1 MINKHNKN
9 EKVVLNEIIFRVTV
23 NEKTNPETKP
33 FGMDFRWE
41 DKPPK
46 ELLLKE
52 LDKRWE
58 EIKAQIIQQVY
69 GE

>member
-1 MINKHNKN
+1 MSNGHKEN
-9 EKVVLNEIIFRVTV
+9 EKVVLNEIIFRVTI
-23 NEKTNPETKP
+23 NEQINPEAKP
-33 FGMDFRWE
+33 FGMTFRYN

-52 LDKRWE
+52 LDKCWE
-58 EIKAQIIQQVY
+58 KIKAQIAQQVY